1 MSGLESRVPFE
12 TQPAE
17 LETAPAPLEMRP
29 GRGVSLF
36 WRTFFFLSVLL
47 VGCII
52 AWLQT
57 FRALEYEPRALQS
70 AQQLASLVNLSRAA
84 LVHSDSIARVSL
96 IKTLADEEGLRIAPR
111 EPADTFKFYNGDS
124 LSRNVSARLS
134 ARLGP
139 DTVVAREVNGT
150 AGLWI
155 GFSIDGDPYW
165 LLTDPSRIGPVAGTT
180 WLIWLGTAALL
191 SLTGAAV
198 IARLINHPLKKLS
211 FAASRVREGD
221 FDSSQLNEAVA
232 TSEIR
237 EVNIGFN
244 RMAQRLSKIEQ
255 DRALML
261 AGISHDLRT
270 PLSRL
275 RLETEMSV
283 SDEQAREHMAADI
296 EQVNAIIDKFL
307 DYARPDNIQLE
318 RVNLNQSVDAA
329 TFALGSDP
337 SVQITT
343 SIPPDT
349 MVLGD
354 AVELQRVLSNLL
366 ENAQRYGRDAVTGT
380 VKIDIAAREKDDS
393 VLIKLRDHG
402 QGVSPEMLTQLT
414 QPFFR
419 GDESRTSATGTG
431 LGLAIVERAI
441 TRMGGRFALANSST
455 GGLSAHMK
463 LNKAPAA
470 GKASAPKAQAQAKPA
485 APSEP
490 ADVLASNTTARA
502 SMESS

>member
-1 MSGLESRVPFE
+1 MDFESRVPFE
-12 TQPAE
+12 TEPTA
-17 LETAPAPLEMRP
+17 LETAPAPLEVRP
-29 GRGVSLF
+29 SRGVSLF
-36 WRTFFFLSVLL
+36 WRTFFFLTLLL
-47 VGCII
+47 VGCIV

-96 IKTLADEEGLRIAPR
+96 VKTLAAEEGLRIAPR
-111 EPADTFKFYNGDS
+111 EPSDTFKLYNVDV
-124 LSRNVSARLS
+124 LSRNVAERLS

-139 DTVVAREVNGT
+139 DTVVAREVNDQP
-150 AGLWI
+150 GLWI

-191 SLTGAAV
+191 SLTGAAL
-198 IARLINHPLKKLS
+198 IARLINRPLKKLS

-221 FDSSQLNEAVA
+221 FNASQLNEAVA

-270 PLSRL
+270 PLARL

-283 SDEQAREHMAADI
+283 GDPQAREHMAADI

-307 DYARPDNIQLE
+307 DYARADHLSTTRIS
-318 RVNLNQSVDAA
+318 LNAAVDAA
-329 TFALGSDP
+329 VFSLEHNEHL
-337 SVQITT
+337 SVKLDL
-343 SIPPDT
+343 PDEM
-349 MVLGD
+349 MVIGD
-354 AVELQRVLSNLL
+354 AVELQRVFANLL
-366 ENAQRYGRDAVTGT
+366 ENAIRYGRTPGT
-380 VKIDIAAREKDDS
+380 DKAEVEIGARIKDKT
-393 VLIKLRDHG
+393 VLIKFRDRG
-402 QGVSPEMLTQLT
+402 PGVDAEQLTRLT

-419 GDESRTSATGTG
+419 GDTARTSASGAG
-431 LGLAIVERAI
+431 LGLAIVEKTIA
-441 TRMGGRFALANSST
+441 RMGGEFALANTGT
-455 GGLSAHMK
+455 GGLAAHIK
-463 LNKAPAA
+463 L
-470 GKASAPKAQAQAKPA
+470 Q
-485 APSEP
+485 
-490 ADVLASNTTARA
+490 RA
-502 SMESS
+502 

>member
-1 MSGLESRVPFE
+1 MSDLESRVPFE

-29 GRGVSLF
+29 SRGVSLF

-47 VGCII
+47 VGCIV

-96 IKTLADEEGLRIAPR
+96 VKTLADEEGLRIAPR
-111 EPADTFKFYNGDS
+111 EPGDTYLLYDRDS
-124 LSRNVSARLS
+124 LSRNVSARLR

-139 DTVVAREVNGT
+139 DTVVAREVNGKP
-150 AGLWI
+150 GLWI
-155 GFSIDGDPYW
+155 GFSIQDDPYW

-211 FAASRVREGD
+211 FAASRVRDGD
-221 FDSSQLNEAVA
+221 FESSQLNESVA

-270 PLSRL
+270 PLARL

-283 SDEQAREHMAADI
+283 ADEQAREHMAADI
-296 EQVNAIIDKFL
+296 DQVNAIIDKFL
-307 DYARPDNIQLE
+307 DYARPDNLQPD
-318 RVNLNQSVDAA
+318 RVNLNQIVDAA
-329 TFALGSDP
+329 TFALGADP
-337 SVQITT
+337 STLVTT

-349 MVLGD
+349 FVMGD
-354 AVELQRVLSNLL
+354 AVELQRVFANLL
-366 ENAQRYGRDAVTGT
+366 ENAQRYGRDPVTGT
-380 VKIDIAAREKDDS
+380 VKIDIAAKGKDDS

-402 QGVSPEMLTQLT
+402 PGVSPEILSQLT

-419 GDESRTSATGTG
+419 GDVSRSAATGTG
-431 LGLAIVERAI
+431 LGLSIVERALQ
-441 TRMGGRFALANSST
+441 RMGGRFALANSST

-463 LNKAPAA
+463 LRKAPPV
-470 GKASAPKAQAQAKPA
+470 GKASPPKSKESPQASA
-485 APSEP
+485 AP
-490 ADVLASNTTARA
+490 AASNTTARA

>member
-1 MSGLESRVPFE
+1 MHELKSRDPFE
-12 TQPAE
+12 TQPAD
-17 LETAPAPLEMRP
+17 LETSPAPLGMRP
-29 GRGVSLF
+29 RHGVSLF

-47 VGCII
+47 VGCIV

-96 IKTLADEEGLRIAPR
+96 IKTLANEEGLRIAPR
-111 EPADTFKFYNGDS
+111 EPSDTYQLYNIDS
-124 LSRNVSARLS
+124 LSRNVSARLL

-139 DTVVAREVNGT
+139 DTVVAREVNGKY
-150 AGLWI
+150 GLWI

-165 LLTDPSRIGPVAGTT
+165 LLTDPSRIGPLAGTT
-180 WLIWLGTAALL
+180 WLIWLGTVALL
-191 SLTGAAV
+191 SLAGAAV

-211 FAASRVREGD
+211 FATSRVREGD
-221 FDSSQLNEAVA
+221 FQSSQLNETVA

-237 EVNIGFN
+237 EVNMGFN

-255 DRALML
+255 DRVLML

-283 SDEQAREHMAADI
+283 ADPQAREHMAADI
-296 EQVNAIIDKFL
+296 DQVNAIIDKFL
-307 DYARPDNIQLE
+307 DYARPGNLQPD
-318 RVNLNQSVDAA
+318 RVNLNQIVDAA
-329 TFALGSDP
+329 TFALSADRRAQ
-337 SVQITT
+337 VTI

-349 MVLGD
+349 FVMGD
-354 AVELQRVLSNLL
+354 AVELQRVFSNLL
-366 ENAQRYGRDAVTGT
+366 ENAMRYGRDPVTGT
-380 VKIDIAAREKDDS
+380 VTIDIAAKEKENT

-402 QGVSPEMLTQLT
+402 CGVSPGILSQLT

-419 GDESRTSATGTG
+419 GDVSRSDASGTG
-431 LGLAIVERAI
+431 LGLSIVERALQ
-441 TRMGGRFALANSST
+441 RMGGRFVLANSST
-455 GGLSAHMK
+455 GGLSAHIK
-463 LNKAPAA
+463 LDKAPPL
-470 GKASAPKAQAQAKPA
+470 GKAGASWSSQEPIQSSNGTA
-485 APSEP
+485 ANS
-490 ADVLASNTTARA
+490 TTARA